1 MGREKK
7 GERRKTGKG
16 RYNRNGGRTV
26 DDLRVKSCL
35 TTHLRVAAKRNKTR

>member
-16 RYNRNGGRTV
+16 RYNRNGGRTA
-26 DDLRVKSCL
+26 DELRFKSCITTNL
-35 TTHLRVAAKRNKTR
+35 TVAAKRNKTR